1 MRKLNKSANILNYI
15 VFFSL
20 TGFNP
25 ANQVVRQGQS
35 PAHQP
40 NITQS
45 PAQTVQNQNPQAPA
59 PAPVQQTQQRD
70 LNLLTLCRIGQE
82 TVQDIVTRFQEV
94 FSLLKQVQPPNGT
107 QQGLT
112 SSMDKKLKVQEQ
124 FRTIRLLFKRLRLLY
139 EKCNDSQGV
148 EYPHIMNFIPLRDEM
163 DSRPEPQ
170 LTDDYKKTLQENK
183 ELTDIVSAKNR
194 QLREVIDKLRIIIWE
209 INTMLSMRR
218 S

>member
-1 MRKLNKSANILNYI
+1 MFKIDLIRIKSL
-15 VFFSL
+15 S
-20 TGFNP
+20 GFNP
-25 ANQVVRQGQS
+25 QAQVVRPLQS

-40 NITQS
+40 SN
-45 PAQTVQNQNPQAPA
+45 VQAPVQAAPNQNPQVT
-59 PAPVQQTQQRD
+59 APVPAQQTQQRD

-139 EKCNDSQGV
+139 EKCNDTGGA
-148 EYPHIMNFIPLRDEM
+148 EYPHIMSFIPLRDEA
-163 DSRPEPQ
+163 DSRPDPV
-170 LTDDYKKTLQENK
+170 LTEDYKKTLQENK